1 MYLPSAEVLKLLGY
15 RTAKAI
21 VLTERNPEEKLFVY
35 ILINAIEDVMV
46 HQSDRKSSLIK
57 CEAHNWLIGMSEE
70 FCNTCEFGLLN
81 PIMVQSSYQ
90 QAIKDRKIK
99 FTQRQIQWKKYHNT
113 YKTFKKS
120 DDKEKRRN
128 KGMLRRLR
136 QQVLQ
141 SSTSFVSTL
150 FLSVI

>member
-1 MYLPSAEVLKLLGY
+1 MPHVRAQVKYKITKEHSY
-15 RTAKAI
+15 S
-21 VLTERNPEEKLFVY
+21 N
-35 ILINAIEDVMV
+35 
-46 HQSDRKSSLIK
+46 
-57 CEAHNWLIGMSEE
+57 HNWLISMNDD
-70 FCNTCEFGLLN
+70 FCSICEYGLLN
-81 PIMVQSSYQ
+81 PIMIHGSYL
-90 QAIKDRKIK
+90 QAVKDRKIK
-99 FTQRQIQWKKYHNT
+99 FTQRQIQWKMYHNT

-120 DDKEKRRN
+120 NDKEKRRN